1 MHHYFQEMSNE
12 LSLEIDS
19 DPVDEFQRRVMMWW
33 EKNARTL
40 PWRENPT
47 PYRVLIS
54 EVMLQQTQVARVIP
68 KYLEFLE
75 AFPTM
80 ESLAKAETK
89 RLLQVWSGLGY
100 NRRATWLRDAAR
112 EIVERGYFP
121 KTAKELC
128 ELKGIGPYTSRSIL
142 IFAFNRDLAA
152 IDTNIRRVLIASGFA
167 DEMMT
172 DRQLQGI
179 ADRLLLKGRSSDWHN
194 ALMDYGSEV
203 LTSSTTGIAPT
214 SSQPRFTGSNR
225 QVRGAIIRLLT
236 CTDSLSIDSLN
247 SCLAEE
253 GIHSDDPEAILE
265 QLISEGFVER
275 TANGE
280 FRIAEC

>member
-1 MHHYFQEMSNE
+1 MSDE
-12 LSLEIDS
+12 LPLEIDS
-19 DPVDEFQRRVMMWW
+19 DSVDEFQRRVMMWW

-40 PWRENPT
+40 PWREDPT

-54 EVMLQQTQVARVIP
+54 EVMLQQTQVTRVIP

-89 RLLQVWSGLGY
+89 RLLQVWGGLGY
-100 NRRATWLRDAAR
+100 NRRAIWLRDAAR
-112 EIVERGYFP
+112 EIIERGHFP
-121 KTAKELC
+121 KTAEALC

-167 DEMMT
+167 NEEMSEC
-172 DRQLQGI
+172 QLQAI
-179 ADRLLLKGRSSDWHN
+179 ADQLFIEGRSSDWHN

-203 LTSSTTGIAPT
+203 LTSSATGIAPT
-214 SSQPRFTGSNR
+214 SSQPKFIGSNR
-225 QVRGAIIRLLT
+225 QVRGAIIRHLT
-236 CTDSLSIDSLN
+236 HTGSLSIDSLN

-253 GIHSDDPEAILE
+253 GIHSDNPEAILM

-275 TANGE
+275 TANGK